1 MEYQRIVNLIDDTSD
16 QPSKFRTKNWV
27 EINDESRVAYNVN
40 CQIKFKTTM
49 LKSSLCDYSDV
60 YILIK
65 GTISVNNT
73 TAADAAV
80 NNINKKVIFKS
91 CAPFTNCIS
100 EINNTQI
107 DNAKDI
113 DIVMS
118 MYNLIEYSDNYA
130 KTTGIL
136 WQYCKDIPARNN
148 NNEITEFT
156 WGNTTDSFNFK
167 AKITG
172 QTGNGGTKDVE
183 IMDPVKYLSNLWR
196 TLEMPLIN
204 CEANLIL
211 TWSSTCVLI
220 ATNIPNQN
228 ATFAISDT
236 KLYVPVVTLSTQ
248 ENTKFLQQLK
258 SGFKRVINWNKYLLK
273 PELLAQNPN
282 LNHLV
287 EPSFQGVNR
296 LFVLAFENDDHRTS
310 DDQYYLPTVE
320 IKDYNIMINGEDFF
334 DQPIKNN
341 QVTYENIR
349 KIATGQGDDYIT
361 GCLLDYP
368 YFADTYKMIAVDLSK
383 QQALD
388 ADPRAIE
395 QINFTAN
402 LDRAGNTR
410 VYFILE
416 EAKET
421 ILDFSQGTIKVLHTK

>member
-1 MEYQRIVNLIDDTSD
+1 MEYQKIANLIDESRN
-16 QPSKFRTKNWV
+16 QPSKFRTRNWV
-27 EINDESRVAYNVN
+27 EINDESRGAYNVN
-40 CQIKFKTTM
+40 SQIKFKTTM
-49 LKSSLCDYSDV
+49 LKSSLCDHNDA
-60 YILIK
+60 YILVK
-65 GTISVNNT
+65 GTISANNT
-73 TAADAAV
+73 AAAGAAA
-80 NNINKKVIFKS
+80 NNTNKKVIFKN

-113 DIVMS
+113 DIVMP

-130 KTTGIL
+130 KTTGSL

-148 NNEITEFT
+148 NDEIIIFRFN
-156 WGNTTDSFNFK
+156 NTTDSFNFK

-172 QTGNGGTKDVE
+172 QTGDDGTKDVE
-183 IMDPVKYLSNLWR
+183 IMVPLKYLSNFWR

-204 CEANLIL
+204 CEVNLIL

-220 ATNIPNQN
+220 ATNILNQN
-228 ATFAISDT
+228 ATFAITDT

-258 SGFKRVINWNKYLLK
+258 SGFKRVINWNKYLSK

-296 LFVLAFENDDHRTS
+296 LFVLAFAYDDHRTR
-310 DDQYYLPTVE
+310 DDRYYLPTVE
-320 IKDYNIMINGEDFF
+320 IKDYNIMINGENFF

-341 QVTYENIR
+341 KVTYENIR
-349 KIATGQGDDYIT
+349 KIATGQGDDYTT

-383 QQALD
+383 QQALG
-388 ADPRAIE
+388 ADPR
-395 QINFTAN
+395 N
-402 LDRAGNTR
+402 
-410 VYFILE
+410 
-416 EAKET
+416 
-421 ILDFSQGTIKVLHTK
+421 